1 MKATDDYQYYI
12 PTRDAVPPRTPDN
25 AYNMYSEEDAER
37 IIFEVCSGLYYR

>member
-12 PTRDAVPPRTPDN
+12 PTRDAKT
-25 AYNMYSEEDAER
+25 YSEEEAAR